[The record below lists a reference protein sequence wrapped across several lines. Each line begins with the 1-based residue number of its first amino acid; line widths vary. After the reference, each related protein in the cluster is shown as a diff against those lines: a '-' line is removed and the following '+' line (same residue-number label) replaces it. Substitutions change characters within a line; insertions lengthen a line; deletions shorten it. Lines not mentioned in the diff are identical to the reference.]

1 MKNELPA
8 ELPPERV
15 TVICDPREQTP
26 WDLRPLR
33 TVRQTLDTADY
44 AVLGAEHLCRVER
57 KTLPDFVSC
66 CGVERD
72 RFTRELERLWA
83 FPSRIVII
91 ESSLA
96 EIAAGQWR
104 SKIGAA
110 AVIGSIASWSAMGI
124 SFLFAG
130 DREAAQKLAAKIL
143 YSAAKRQ
150 WVSARK
156 LVGEVIPHGSPTRS
170 VYPPETLA
178 AFDPTLAEEAVA

>member
-1 MKNELPA
+1 MRNELPA

-44 AVLGAEHLCRVER
+44 AILGAEHLCRLER
-57 KTLPDFVSC
+57 KTLQDFIAC
-66 CGVERD
+66 CGLERD
-72 RFTRELERLWA
+72 RFTRELERLLA

-91 ESSLA
+91 EASLA
-96 EIAAGQWR
+96 DLSAGQWR
-104 SKIGAA
+104 SKINAA

-124 SFLFAG
+124 AFLFAG
-130 DREAAQKLAAKIL
+130 DRDAAQKLAAKIL
-143 YSAAKRQ
+143 YSTAKRQ

-156 LVGEVIPHGSPTRS
+156 LVGQIVPPAKLSPNA
-170 VYPPETLA
+170 VDPETIHS
-178 AFDPTLAEEAVA
+178 FCPPVEA